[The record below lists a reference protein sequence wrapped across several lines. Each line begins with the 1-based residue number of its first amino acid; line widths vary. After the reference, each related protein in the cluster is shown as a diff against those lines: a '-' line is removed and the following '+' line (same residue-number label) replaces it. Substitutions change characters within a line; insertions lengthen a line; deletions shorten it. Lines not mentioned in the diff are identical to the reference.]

1 MLFPLGFLGIFLL
14 NNFLKETYSSRKLEL
29 EESIENLLDKNVDVG
44 DYVGIRFLGI
54 GATIFSLLLS
64 LSSWAFIQSY
74 TEKVVIEDAKYIP
87 IVYDNG
93 FDLIIAKADDNFPEE
108 SIEPTLE
115 QLSENLRKGS
125 RSGANVKIK
134 IRKLEKISDGV
145 SKPVVIGE
153 VQKNVKMN

>member
-1 MLFPLGFLGIFLL
+1 MSFFELLENTPKIFGILGIFLL
-14 NNFLKETYSSRKLEL
+14 GLTAIAFIFNFNFKFR
-29 EESIENLLDKNVDVG
+29 I
-44 DYVGIRFLGI
+44 I

-74 TEKVVIEDAKYIP
+74 TEKVIIENAKYVP

-93 FDLIIAKADDNFPEE
+93 FDLIIAKADDDFTEE

-153 VQKNVKMN
+153 IQKNVKMN

>member
-1 MLFPLGFLGIFLL
+1 MSFFELLENTPKIFGFLGIFLSIVTVIAFIF
-14 NNFLKETYSSRKLEL
+14 NFGFKFRT
-29 EESIENLLDKNVDVG
+29 
-44 DYVGIRFLGI
+44 I

-74 TEKVVIEDAKYIP
+74 TEKIAIEGAKYVP

-93 FDLIIAKADDNFPEE
+93 FDLIVAKAEDDFPEE

-115 QLSENLRKGS
+115 QLAENLRKGS

-134 IRKLEKISDGV
+134 IRKLEKISDDI
-145 SKPVVIGE
+145 SKPVIVGE
-153 VQKNVKMN
+153 FKKNINMN

>member
-1 MLFPLGFLGIFLL
+1 MSFFELLENTPKIFGYLGIFL
-14 NNFLKETYSSRKLEL
+14 FVCTVAAF
-29 EESIENLLDKNVDVG
+29 IFNLGFKFRIVG
-44 DYVGIRFLGI
+44 
-54 GATIFSLLLS
+54 ASIFSLLLS

-74 TEKVVIEDAKYIP
+74 SEKVVIEDAKYIP

-93 FDLIIAKADDNFPEE
+93 FDLIIAKADDDFPEE
-108 SIEPTLE
+108 SIGPTLE

-125 RSGANVKIK
+125 RSGADVKIK

-153 VQKNVKMN
+153 IQKNVKMN

>member
-1 MLFPLGFLGIFLL
+1 MSFFELLENTPKIFGFLGIFLL
-14 NNFLKETYSSRKLEL
+14 CVTLIAFIFNFGFKFR
-29 EESIENLLDKNVDVG
+29 I
-44 DYVGIRFLGI
+44 I

-74 TEKVVIEDAKYIP
+74 TETVVIEDAKYVP

-93 FDLIIAKADDNFPEE
+93 FDLIIAKAKDDFPEE
-108 SIEPTLE
+108 SIEPTLK

-145 SKPVVIGE
+145 SKPVVLGE
-153 VQKNVKMN
+153 VQKNIKMN

>member
-1 MLFPLGFLGIFLL
+1 MSFFELLENTPKIFGFFGIFLFIITL
-14 NNFLKETYSSRKLEL
+14 IAFIFNFSFKFR
-29 EESIENLLDKNVDVG
+29 IV
-44 DYVGIRFLGI
+44 
-54 GATIFSLLLS
+54 GATIFSILLS

-74 TEKVVIEDAKYIP
+74 SEKVLIEGAKYIP

-93 FDLIIAKADDNFPEE
+93 FDLIIAKAEDDFPDD
-108 SIEPTLE
+108 SIDPTLE
-115 QLSENLRKGS
+115 QLSENLMKGS

-134 IRKLEKISDGV
+134 IRKLEKISDDI

>member
-1 MLFPLGFLGIFLL
+1 MSFFELLENTPKIFGFLGIFLL
-14 NNFLKETYSSRKLEL
+14 LGTIIAFIFNFGFKYR
-29 EESIENLLDKNVDVG
+29 I
-44 DYVGIRFLGI
+44 I

-74 TEKVVIEDAKYIP
+74 SEKVVIEGAKYVP

-93 FDLIIAKADDNFPEE
+93 FDLIIAKVEDDFPED
-108 SIEPTLE
+108 SIAPTLK

-134 IRKLEKISDGV
+134 IRKIEKITDNI
-145 SKPVVIGE
+145 SKPVILGE
-153 VQKNVKMN
+153 IKKSVKMN

>member
-1 MLFPLGFLGIFLL
+1 
-14 NNFLKETYSSRKLEL
+14 
-29 EESIENLLDKNVDVG
+29 
-44 DYVGIRFLGI
+44 
-54 GATIFSLLLS
+54 
-64 LSSWAFIQSY
+64 LSSWAFIQGY
-74 TEKVVIEDAKYIP
+74 TEKVEIESAKYVP

-93 FDLIIAKADDNFPEE
+93 FDLIIAKANDDFPEE
-108 SIEPTLE
+108 SIEPTLK

-134 IRKLEKISDGV
+134 IRKLEKISKGV

>member
-1 MLFPLGFLGIFLL
+1 MSFFELLENTPKIFGFLGILL
-14 NNFLKETYSSRKLEL
+14 LCVTVISFIFNFGFKFR
-29 EESIENLLDKNVDVG
+29 I
-44 DYVGIRFLGI
+44 I

-74 TEKVVIEDAKYIP
+74 SEKVVIENAKYLP

-93 FDLIIAKADDNFPEE
+93 FDLIIAKAEDDFPED

-115 QLSENLRKGS
+115 QLSKNLRKGS

-134 IRKLEKISDGV
+134 IRKIEKISDGV
-145 SKPVVIGE
+145 SKPGVIGE
-153 VQKNVKMN
+153 IQKNGKMN

>member
-1 MLFPLGFLGIFLL
+1 MSFFELLEKTPKIFGFLGIFLL
-14 NNFLKETYSSRKLEL
+14 FVTLIAFIFNFGFKFR
-29 EESIENLLDKNVDVG
+29 I
-44 DYVGIRFLGI
+44 I

-74 TEKVVIEDAKYIP
+74 TENVVIENAKYVP

-93 FDLIIAKADDNFPEE
+93 FDLIIAKADDDFLDE

-115 QLSENLRKGS
+115 QLLENLRKGS

-134 IRKLEKISDGV
+134 IRKLEKISDGI

-153 VQKNVKMN
+153 VQKNVTMN

>member
-1 MLFPLGFLGIFLL
+1 MSFFELLENTPKIFGFLGLFLL
-14 NNFLKETYSSRKLEL
+14 CFTIIAFIFNFAFKFR
-29 EESIENLLDKNVDVG
+29 I
-44 DYVGIRFLGI
+44 I
-54 GATIFSLLLS
+54 GATIFSVLLS

-74 TEKVVIEDAKYIP
+74 TEKVVIEDAKYVP

-93 FDLIIAKADDNFPEE
+93 FDLIIAKADNNFPEE
-108 SIEPTLE
+108 SIGPTLE

>member
-1 MLFPLGFLGIFLL
+1 MSFFELLENTPKIFGYLGIFLL
-14 NNFLKETYSSRKLEL
+14 CITVIAFIFNFGFKFR
-29 EESIENLLDKNVDVG
+29 V
-44 DYVGIRFLGI
+44 I

-74 TEKVVIEDAKYIP
+74 TEKVVIEDAKYVP

-93 FDLIIAKADDNFPEE
+93 FDLIIAKADDDFPED

-134 IRKLEKISDGV
+134 IRKLKKVSDGV

>member
-1 MLFPLGFLGIFLL
+1 MSFFELLESTPKIFGYFGIFLFAATVIAFIF
-14 NNFLKETYSSRKLEL
+14 NFGFKFR
-29 EESIENLLDKNVDVG
+29 I
-44 DYVGIRFLGI
+44 I

-74 TEKVVIEDAKYIP
+74 TEKVVIEDAKYVP

-93 FDLIIAKADDNFPEE
+93 FDLIIAKAEDNFPED
-108 SIEPTLE
+108 SIEPTLD
-115 QLSENLRKGS
+115 QLVENLRKGS

-145 SKPVVIGE
+145 SKPVIIGE

>member
-1 MLFPLGFLGIFLL
+1 MSFFELLENTPKIFGFLGIFLL
-14 NNFLKETYSSRKLEL
+14 CVTLIAFIFDFGFKFR
-29 EESIENLLDKNVDVG
+29 I
-44 DYVGIRFLGI
+44 I
-54 GATIFSLLLS
+54 GATIFSILLS

-74 TEKVVIEDAKYIP
+74 TEKVIIENAKFVP

-93 FDLIIAKADDNFPEE
+93 FDLIIAKADDDFPEE
-108 SIEPTLE
+108 SIQPTLE

>member
-1 MLFPLGFLGIFLL
+1 MSFFELLENTPKIFGLFGICLLMGTVIAFIFNFGFKFRI
-14 NNFLKETYSSRKLEL
+14 
-29 EESIENLLDKNVDVG
+29 
-44 DYVGIRFLGI
+44 I

-74 TEKVVIEDAKYIP
+74 TEKVVIEGAIYAP

-93 FDLIIAKADDNFPEE
+93 FDLIIAKAEDDFPEE

-134 IRKLEKISDGV
+134 LRKLEKISDGV
-145 SKPVVIGE
+145 SKPVIIGK

>member
-1 MLFPLGFLGIFLL
+1 MSFFELLENTPRIFGFLGILL
-14 NNFLKETYSSRKLEL
+14 LMGTIIAFTFNFGFKYR
-29 EESIENLLDKNVDVG
+29 I
-44 DYVGIRFLGI
+44 I

-74 TEKVVIEDAKYIP
+74 SEKVVIEGAKYVP

-93 FDLIIAKADDNFPEE
+93 FDLIIAKVDDDFPED
-108 SIEPTLE
+108 SIAPTLK

-134 IRKLEKISDGV
+134 IRKIEKITDNI
-145 SKPVVIGE
+145 SKPVILGE
-153 VQKNVKMN
+153 IKKSVKMN